1 MLGAGVLASGTLS
14 TGVLVAGMLSADA
27 LAVGTLVAGTLST
40 GVLTVGTLSTGV
52 LAVGS
57 LVAGALAVDGVLTT
71 GVFAADSLTAGVL
84 DANVL
89 IAPPSPIV
97 VEPVGLWLSIGFV
110 KSGFGVSIFGVAIA
124 IKSFSYWSTTL
135 ACSSDVAAPS
145 IAFSAFV
152 VNSFTFVIA
161 CSFCSGVKELSLIS
175 FNLICLCESNASL
188 LSWVASFGTTI
199 LSFFSSSCFSP
210 SFEELF
216 VEGAISLFSTESFEG
231 VFVVGCSICL
241 SSFSSVWF
249 EGVDS
254 FASVSTGVS
263 AGFTTVAGSWSLF
276 ISVCFSTVVLS
287 STFVAGAEF
296 SAFPSDSVTDVGD
309 TGASSEVG
317 FPLEVLSVDEVT
329 SLLSTFSSLV
339 SLATV
344 PSVCFFSSTRFKGVD
359 SFISAPTDVSAD
371 FSTVDAWSVF
381 VSVFFSTVVLSSLF
395 VAGTEFSTFSSD
407 FSAGVGEVWTSSEVV
422 VAVVDFSVVEVVSFF
437 STSPSVAFLAT
448 VPFVCFFSSTGFEE
462 ADSFTSVVTDTSTGF
477 TTAVAWSTFFA
488 STFPVVKVWSTF
500 AVSALLIV
508 TVFSA
513 GWLDTKVWLTFDAS
527 SLVVTS
533 NTWPVFGTVF
543 SSLVVGFTSVTTVS
557 VFPDCVSSFVVTSKA
572 FTSSFLFWRFTTVT
586 VCFETVWFPVV
597 VEIGCVKP
605 SSLCAYIKLTL
616 VIWFICAKVSIEI
629 PVASLITLNVSP
641 HFIT

>member
-14 TGVLVAGMLSADA
+14 TGVL
-27 LAVGTLVAGTLST
+27 
-40 GVLTVGTLSTGV
+40 
-52 LAVGS
+52 AVGS
-57 LVAGALAVDGVLTT
+57 LVAGVLAAGALAVDGVLTT

-97 VEPVGLWLSIGFV
+97 VDPVGLWLSIGFV

-145 IAFSAFV
+145 ISFSAFV

-188 LSWVASFGTTI
+188 FSWVTSFGTTVS
-199 LSFFSSSCFSP
+199 SFFSSSCFSP

-216 VEGAISLFSTESFEG
+216 VKGAISLFSTESFEG

-254 FASVSTGVS
+254 FASVATGVS
-263 AGFTTVAGSWSLF
+263 AGFTTAAGSWSLF

-287 STFVAGAEF
+287 SPFVAGAKF
-296 SAFPSDSVTDVGD
+296 SAFPSDSAADVWD

-329 SLLSTFSSLV
+329 SLLSTFSSL
-339 SLATV
+339 ATV
-344 PSVCFFSSTRFKGVD
+344 PSVSFFSSTEFEGVT
-359 SFISAPTDVSAD
+359 SFVSVATDASD
-371 FSTVDAWSVF
+371 GFSTADAWSVF
-381 VSVFFSTVVLSSLF
+381 VSVFFSTVVRSSLF
-395 VAGTEFSTFSSD
+395 VAETEFSTFSSD

-448 VPFVCFFSSTGFEE
+448 VPFICFFSSTGFEE
-462 ADSFTSVVTDTSTGF
+462 ADSFTSVVTDASTGF

-508 TVFSA
+508 AAFSA
-513 GWLDTKVWLTFDAS
+513 GWLDTKVWFTFDAS

-533 NTWPVFGTVF
+533 NTWPVFGTIF

-597 VEIGCVKP
+597 IEIGCVKP

-616 VIWFICAKVSIEI
+616 VIWFICAKASIEI